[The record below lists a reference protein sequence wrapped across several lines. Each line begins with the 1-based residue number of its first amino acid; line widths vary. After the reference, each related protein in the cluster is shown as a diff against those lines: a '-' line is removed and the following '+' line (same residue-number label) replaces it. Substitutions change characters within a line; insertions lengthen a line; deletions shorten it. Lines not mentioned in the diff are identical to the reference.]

1 MTNETLAPAGEPKPM
16 PRVPTASEL
25 HRRAGNVVR
34 ASGVSE
40 EHLRLRP
47 VGLWDAVRF
56 TLLGQNVLQAY
67 RQQLANLDTA
77 IAQYP
82 SVASNYMKRGEF
94 FLAQGYYARAAR
106 DLREALR
113 LAEVDYQT
121 RSWGIVAQS
130 IRDQAAQQLAV
141 AERKQR

>member
-1 MTNETLAPAGEPKPM
+1 M
-16 PRVPTASEL
+16 
-25 HRRAGNVVR
+25 
-34 ASGVSE
+34 
-40 EHLRLRP
+40 RP
-47 VGLWDAVRF
+47 IGLWDAVRF

-94 FLAQGYYARAAR
+94 FLAQGYYARAEK